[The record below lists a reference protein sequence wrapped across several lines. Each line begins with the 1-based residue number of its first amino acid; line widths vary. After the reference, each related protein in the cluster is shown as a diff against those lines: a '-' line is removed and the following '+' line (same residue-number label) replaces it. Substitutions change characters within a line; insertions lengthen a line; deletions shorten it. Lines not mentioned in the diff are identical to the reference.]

1 MSHPSPLPSSPTLP
15 CSPVDRVVA
24 PIARFLH
31 VEAAGGAVLLVATV
45 VALALANSPWAD
57 RFLAIWNTP
66 VSLHVGSVRVVH
78 TLREWINDGLMTVFF
93 FVIGLEIKLE
103 LVQGELR
110 TARQAA
116 LPVLAALGG
125 MVVPAGIYL
134 VLQHGQ
140 PGSRG
145 WGIPMAT
152 DIAFVVGAMA
162 LFGSR
167 VPRGLRVMI
176 LSLAIVDDI
185 GAILVIAIGY
195 SAQVNFLALALAAG
209 GIAGVLVMQRIG
221 VRSIP
226 LYWVAGIATWAAV
239 HASGVHATL
248 AGVVLGLLTPT
259 RSWVGVGLLGQM
271 VQKAEEFLSGEAPAT
286 NRERMAILARVQAA
300 ATEALSPLDR
310 LQSTLHPWVSF
321 VIMPVFALANAGVA
335 LRVPDLGSPVA
346 IAIAAALVLGKPMGI
361 LVFAWLGVL
370 LGACRLPDG
379 VGWGAILAGGAL
391 SGIGFTMSIFIAGLA
406 LPEPMLSQSKV
417 GILAASVIAASVGMA
432 LLAAM
437 TKPESA
443 TPATAQSGD

>member
-1 MSHPSPLPSSPTLP
+1 M
-15 CSPVDRVVA
+15 A

>member
-1 MSHPSPLPSSPTLP
+1 MSHPAPFPGSPTLP
-15 CSPVDRVVA
+15 RSPVDRVVA

-45 VALALANSPWAD
+45 AALALANSPWAD

-66 VSLHVGSVRVVH
+66 ISLNIGSMGVVH

-140 PGSRG
+140 PGARG

-185 GAILVIAIGY
+185 GAILVIAVGY
-195 SAQVNFLALALAAG
+195 SAHVNFLALALAGG

-259 RSWVGVGLLGQM
+259 RTWVGVGLLGQM
-271 VQKAEEFLSGEAPAT
+271 VHKAEEFLSGDAPAT
-286 NRERMAILARVQAA
+286 NHEKMALLARMQVA
-300 ATEALSPLDR
+300 ATETRSPLDR

-321 VIMPVFALANAGVA
+321 VIMPAFALANAGVA
-335 LRVPDLGSPVA
+335 LRIPDLGSPVA
-346 IAIAAALVLGKPMGI
+346 LAVAAALVLGKPLGI
-361 LVFAWLGVL
+361 VVFSRLGVL
-370 LGACRLPDG
+370 LGACRLPEG
-379 VGWGAILAGGAL
+379 VGWGAILAGGTL
-391 SGIGFTMSIFIAGLA
+391 SGIGFTMSIFIASLA
-406 LPEPMLSQSKV
+406 LPEPLLSQSKV
-417 GILAASVIAASVGMA
+417 GILAASAIAASVGMA

-443 TPATAQSGD
+443 APGEAHPGD